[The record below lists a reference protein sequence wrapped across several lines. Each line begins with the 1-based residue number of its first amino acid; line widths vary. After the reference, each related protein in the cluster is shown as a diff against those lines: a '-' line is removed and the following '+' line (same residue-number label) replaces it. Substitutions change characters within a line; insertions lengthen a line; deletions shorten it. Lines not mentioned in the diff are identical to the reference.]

1 MTVKQLR
8 AFLAVAR
15 TLSFAEA
22 SNLIHLSQPAL
33 SLAIKKL
40 EESLGGRLFTRTT
53 RTIALTPEGEA
64 LLPIAQRLLAEWDN
78 AEEQLQ
84 QRFAL
89 QLGKIAVAAMPS
101 FAASLLPLGLLRY
114 RERYPRINIEVH
126 DVINEAVVEMVR
138 QNRVEVGINFD
149 PGVSDD
155 LQFRPLFDDEF
166 VAVLPPGHP
175 LCNADQIEWRSLL
188 AEDFITLQ
196 RPSSLRL
203 MLEKQLNE
211 AGLTPRIAFDAHQ
224 LATVG
229 RMVATGLGVSAVPGL
244 CRQQMQE
251 SGACCVPLAAPI
263 ISRSVGILT
272 RRRHELSVAAQAMV
286 EVLTETFSQ

>member
-22 SNLIHLSQPAL
+22 SVMIHLSQPAL

-64 LLPIAQRLLAEWDN
+64 LLPIAQRLLAEWEN
-78 AEEQLQ
+78 AEEELQ

-89 QLGKIAVAAMPS
+89 QLGRIAVAAMPS
-101 FAASLLPLGLLRY
+101 FAGSLLPEGLLQY
-114 RERYPRINIEVH
+114 RNRYPRINIEVH
-126 DVINEAVVEMVR
+126 DVIAERVVDMVR
-138 QNRVEVGINFD
+138 QSRVEVGVTFD
-149 PGVSDD
+149 PGSSDD
-155 LQFRPLFDDEF
+155 LRFLPLFEDEF
-166 VAVLPPGHP
+166 IAVLPPDHP
-175 LCNADQIEWRSLL
+175 ACNAEQLEWQTLL
-188 AEDFITLQ
+188 NEDFITLQ
-196 RPSSLRL
+196 RPSRLRL
-203 MLEKQLNE
+203 MLENHLAE
-211 AGLTPRIAFDAHQ
+211 RGLVPRVAFDAHQ

-229 RMVATGLGVSAVPGL
+229 RMVATGLGVSVVPGL

-251 SGACCVPLAAPI
+251 LGACCVPLAEPR

-286 EVLTETFSQ
+286 EVLEETFRR